1 MFRGRRSVLTP
12 GLMALAG
19 CGTASTDPGA
29 GSSDPSPLVLHGDV
43 VAELDTPAYAV
54 AYDPSGDAVW
64 FAEVGRGGP
73 DRLWQAKESTGEL
86 TSFPLPAVEYN
97 GFTTHLHVSDDGAVW
112 VSLPY
117 VLVRL
122 DPATGSSKSLTFPKE
137 AEEDA
142 LPAASDPGAPLPG
155 TWISELAVVG
165 SSVMVARMNMPYLSV
180 VDATLTES
188 RGPSLPDGYAGARS
202 MARGPDGWL
211 YLLPALD
218 KDGPVLGLRGDRTQ
232 PMAQIYP
239 QRLVEDPDGVIALGV
254 GHSVGTLA
262 GADQDQLATLTAPQ
276 ISPWSRSNRG
286 GTTATYDPAAGRVAR
301 QVPGQSTEVLALEP
315 IAGVAAGG
323 PPDQEHITR
332 PETLTDFLVSE
343 DGSVWLLRDGGAVVE
358 RWRPA
363 SHPEKRGRAGGEPS
377 GIRHGRV
384 PPADG

>member
-1 MFRGRRSVLTP
+1 M
-12 GLMALAG
+12 
-19 CGTASTDPGA
+19 
-29 GSSDPSPLVLHGDV
+29 
-43 VAELDTPAYAV
+43 
-54 AYDPSGDAVW
+54 
-64 FAEVGRGGP
+64 
-73 DRLWQAKESTGEL
+73 
-86 TSFPLPAVEYN
+86 
-97 GFTTHLHVSDDGAVW
+97 SDDGAVW

-137 AEEDA
+137 AEDA

-165 SSVMVARMNMPYLSV
+165 SSVMVARMNVPYLSV

-218 KDGPVLGLRGDRTQ
+218 KDGPVLGLRGDRTR
-232 PMAQIYP
+232 PVAQIYP

-286 GTTATYDPAAGRVAR
+286 GTTATYRSCSGSRRQAGAGSIHRGAR
-301 QVPGQSTEVLALEP
+301 SRADRRRRG
-315 IAGVAAGG
+315 
-323 PPDQEHITR
+323 
-332 PETLTDFLVSE
+332 
-343 DGSVWLLRDGGAVVE
+343 
-358 RWRPA
+358 WRPSRPGA
-363 SHPEKRGRAGGEPS
+363 HHEARNTDRLSRL
-377 GIRHGRV
+377 
-384 PPADG
+384 